1 MTTSLNDKRKTLRY
15 RIFESVLAITTYG
28 FFLVIF
34 LLSFFAPHIAA
45 AIILIYSFGWLLRIA
60 LINLYTIFTF
70 KNLNRWK
77 TVPAYSWISRLKT
90 DTENVKKEMVEFKNK
105 YAGKIHHAYDMNK
118 LLTEVDKNKNTKFE
132 DPNAIWQLPI
142 FAIYNESPEVLTK
155 SLRAVYESEYNK
167 ERIVVCI
174 TQEARLGSEKNQ
186 AFRDALCEIPWI
198 ALHEVPSIPVQT
210 VYRDDHASLKYNNRF
225 LKELNFDPKKLNVL
239 CTAHPDGLTGE
250 IKGKASNEDWAG
262 RVLSLFTKS
271 KGIDPELCVVTSLD
285 ADSSVSKDYFALLSL
300 RYALTDKTH
309 GRFGFQSIPV
319 YTKNIFETTLIPR
332 MIAFQTTLWTMAQN
346 GLEGKTHFFANYS
359 VPLVV
364 LQEVNFWDREHIAE
378 DYLFYARCFTKYNGN
393 FRVLPFYGM
402 FNGDA
407 VIGDDYVHAL
417 ENQYKQ
423 HQRWSWGGVES
434 IAYLLEKLFVEKN
447 TIPLR
452 KKIKE
457 FTGVFLNH
465 HFWATAPLLFS
476 VGVILPVLFGGINF
490 EQSYIAQNL
499 SLFSTYF
506 AVISYFF
513 VFIVAFL
520 SYSILLRTADLKEST
535 KVQQIIMVVMQ
546 AVLTPLSYAYMAIP
560 AINAQTR
567 GLVGNYLGYWVT
579 PKK

>member
-1 MTTSLNDKRKTLRY
+1 MTTSLTEKRKTLRY
-15 RIFESVLAITTYG
+15 RLFESILALTTYG
-28 FFLVIF
+28 FFLLIF
-34 LLSFFAPHIAA
+34 LLSFFAPQIAA

-77 TVPAYSWISRLKT
+77 TIDAYRWLTLLGK
-90 DTENVKKEMVEFKNK
+90 NQKQVKREMSDFAKRYSNK
-105 YAGKIHHAYDMNK
+105 LHHAEDLRR
-118 LLTEVDKNKNTKFE
+118 LLYQIDKNKGTKFE
-132 DPNAIWQLPI
+132 KPNEIWQLPI
-142 FAIYNESPEVLTK
+142 FAIYNESPEVLLK
-155 SLRAVYESEYNK
+155 SLRAVHVSEYRRD
-167 ERIVVCI
+167 RIMVCI
-174 TQEARLGSEKNQ
+174 TQEARLGKEKNE
-186 AFRDALCEIPWI
+186 AFREELAQVPWLNVIAAPNIPLDIVYSDA
-198 ALHEVPSIPVQT
+198 H
-210 VYRDDHASLKYNNRF
+210 DSLEYTHKAFKNCV
-225 LKELNFDPKKLNVL
+225 LDPEKLNIL
-239 CTAHPDGLTGE
+239 FTAHPDGLEGE

-262 RVLSLFTKS
+262 RILSLFTKS
-271 KGIDPELCVVTSLD
+271 NNIDPELCIVTSLD
-285 ADSSVSKDYFALLSL
+285 ADSSISKDYFALLSL
-300 RYALTDKTH
+300 RYALTDKSQ

-319 YTKNIFETTLIPR
+319 YTKNIFETTLVPR

-359 VPLVV
+359 VPLIV

-434 IAYLLEKLFVEKN
+434 TAYLLEHLFAQPNKV
-447 TIPLR
+447 PLR
-452 KKIKE
+452 KKISE
-457 FTGVFLNH
+457 FSGVFINH

-476 VGVILPVLFGGINF
+476 VGIILPVFFGGINF

-499 SLFSTYF
+499 TLFSTYF

-513 VFIVAFL
+513 VFIFAFL

-535 KVQQIIMVVMQ
+535 KLQQVVMVVLQ
-546 AVLTPLSYAYMAIP
+546 SVLTPISYAYMAIP